1 MAAEFPS
8 SHRHAASRIRLAS
21 GDCRDR
27 RRSFLRLDSTAAR
40 ELGMGQVANTA
51 NLETLSAIELDV
63 LERQIAGKCMGKVQ
77 WSAVV

>member
-1 MAAEFPS
+1 
-8 SHRHAASRIRLAS
+8 
-21 GDCRDR
+21 
-27 RRSFLRLDSTAAR
+27 
-40 ELGMGQVANTA
+40 MGQVANTA